1 MSIPWTFDAIRRV
14 YRARLGCV
22 QLEAQ
27 RRPASWWACIRVY
40 GGYLVSVQEPLTG
53 TIKEVEALLLR
64 AALRLGIKRVAEGP
78 SYYAD
83 AAMADLERVRQAVQ
97 QPAWEEKD
105 EDE

>member
-1 MSIPWTFDAIRRV
+1 
-14 YRARLGCV
+14 
-22 QLEAQ
+22 
-27 RRPASWWACIRVY
+27 
-40 GGYLVSVQEPLTG
+40 
-53 TIKEVEALLLR
+53 LLR